1 MKPAKSIDD
10 FINSVN
16 HKIQSLHQKRLPRNN
31 SKPCSDKCSP
41 IKKTSRANITKTP
54 TKLNGLDSTYV
65 NVDSLKQL
73 SSMNHKISLEEKVIK
88 LKNKLKK
95 AKHVISSY
103 QLELRKA
110 FETIAELKE
119 SLGGETVK
127 TSLSSNST
135 ELRYKVMN
143 KNR

>member
-1 MKPAKSIDD
+1 M
-10 FINSVN
+10 
-16 HKIQSLHQKRLPRNN
+16 
-31 SKPCSDKCSP
+31 
-41 IKKTSRANITKTP
+41 
-54 TKLNGLDSTYV
+54 NGLDSTYV